1 MIRGTWIHS
10 LQAEPPISDAIEDL
24 GVEAVLHRLH
34 ASCEAG
40 HIVARLHWDLLL
52 SEDGACIHPCIDD
65 VDGATGDLDACG
77 EHAASTMA
85 ATATQAAP
93 TGQTAALAA
102 SASCASR

>member
-1 MIRGTWIHS
+1 M
-10 LQAEPPISDAIEDL
+10 
-24 GVEAVLHRLH
+24 LHRLH

-77 EHAASTMA
+77 EHIPMGMSPPGIQEEGMD
-85 ATATQAAP
+85 
-93 TGQTAALAA
+93 G
-102 SASCASR
+102 C